1 MSVVVYKRQ
10 SNIDIIPED
19 DYYTEAARKERA
31 FSLFDLPDPI
41 CLEVISQLSL
51 RDTRAVAQTCWA
63 GWNHTRDQLMWR
75 KKLWLRAG
83 VINLGLFGPNFEP
96 NPSAGML
103 VRDPLLV
110 NNKMLYEML
119 DPDSCIDDNEEDLD
133 MGHLLSKMTA
143 PNTSIGFSDVID
155 HIISIFNGGNQQ
167 TSYSDPFTRGEGAP
181 TFLLFGMPE
190 TKVSKKLV
198 LSFIA
203 SKGSTFDTV
212 GFVKG
217 KPGGMGGGVTV
228 RYGHHLLN
236 LLTVRRA
243 RPRLLV
249 QDPQGTTF
257 HPDVA
262 MVIPQ
267 VDGLICYMDA
277 TCHCDGSQR
286 GSSSSTSGN
295 GQVAGHSLDVLELE
309 AMMRTIPAKLSP
321 PVLVLLARMDDPQ
334 GPSTD
339 SDHDADGCVDHG
351 HRRGPAEVP
360 LGNPPP
366 RHRPAMLHPVLSKL
380 DLPWAVSEVEVKTL
394 SGIHRGLNW
403 LLHRTLKLKNG

>member
-19 DYYTEAARKERA
+19 DYYTEVAARKERP
-31 FSLFDLPDPI
+31 FNFFDLPDPI
-41 CLEVISQLSL
+41 CVEIISRLSL
-51 RDTRAVAQTCWA
+51 RDTRAVALTCRT
-63 GWNHTRDQLMWR
+63 GWHLTRDQLMWR

-83 VINLGLFGPNFEP
+83 VINLGLFGPTFEP
-96 NPSAGML
+96 NAYAGML

-110 NNKMLYEML
+110 NNKLLYEML
-119 DPDSCIDDNEEDLD
+119 DPDSCIDESEEEDLD
-133 MGHLLSKMTA
+133 MGHLLSKMTT

-155 HIISIFNGGNQQ
+155 HILSIFNGGNQQ
-167 TSYSDPFTRGEGAP
+167 TSYSDPFTKGEGAP

-217 KPGGMGGGVTV
+217 KPGGVGGGVTV

-249 QDPQGTTF
+249 QDPEGTTF

-277 TCHCDGSQR
+277 TCHCEARR
-286 GSSSSTSGN
+286 G
-295 GQVAGHSLDVLELE
+295 AGGGGTVGDHTLDMLELE

-321 PVLVLLARMDDPQ
+321 SVLVLLARMDDPQ
-334 GPSTD
+334 VFVTD
-339 SDHDADGCVDHG
+339 SDHDADGCVEQTS
-351 HRRGPAEVP
+351 HRLCPQSEVP
-360 LGNPPP
+360 TGSPSP
-366 RHRPAMLHPVLSKL
+366 RHRPAMLYNVLSKL
-380 DLPWAVSEVEVKTL
+380 DLPWAVCEVEVKTL
-394 SGIHRGLNW
+394 SGVHRGLNW
-403 LLHRTLKLKNG
+403 LLHRTLKLKNE

>member
-19 DYYTEAARKERA
+19 DYYTEVAARKERPYT
-31 FSLFDLPDPI
+31 FTFFDLPDPI
-41 CLEVISQLSL
+41 CVEIISRLSL
-51 RDTRAVAQTCWA
+51 RDTRSMALTCRA
-63 GWNHTRDQLMWR
+63 GWQITRVQLMWR

-83 VINLGLFGPNFEP
+83 VINLGLFGPTFEP
-96 NPSAGML
+96 NAQAGML

-119 DPDSCIDDNEEDLD
+119 DPDSCIDESEEDLD
-133 MGHLLSKMTA
+133 MGHLLSKMAT

-155 HIISIFNGGNQQ
+155 HILSIFNGGNQQ

-217 KPGGMGGGVTV
+217 KPGGLGGGVTV
-228 RYGHHLLN
+228 RYGHYLLN

-277 TCHCDGSQR
+277 TCHCETR
-286 GSSSSTSGN
+286 REGSSGGSHT
-295 GQVAGHSLDVLELE
+295 LDMLELE
-309 AMMRTIPAKLSP
+309 AMMRTIPTKLCP

-334 GPSTD
+334 VPITD
-339 SDHDADGCVDHG
+339 SDHDADGLVDHNML
-351 HRRGPAEVP
+351 RRSPHADLPTGS
-360 LGNPPP
+360 PPP
-366 RHRPAMLHPVLSKL
+366 RHRPAMLYDILSKL
-380 DLPWAVSEVEVKTL
+380 DLPWAVCEVEVKTL
-394 SGIHRGLNW
+394 SGVHRGLNW